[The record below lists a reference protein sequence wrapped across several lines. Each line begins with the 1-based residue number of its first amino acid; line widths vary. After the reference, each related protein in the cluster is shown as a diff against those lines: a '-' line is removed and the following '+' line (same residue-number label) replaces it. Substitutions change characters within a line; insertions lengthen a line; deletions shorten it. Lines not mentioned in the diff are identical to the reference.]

1 MAKVTYRYGEA
12 STRYLARL
20 KARGASDDTCRV
32 VSFALQRLG
41 RWLASEG
48 LGDPYVGA
56 ITADTVDSYFFGPTG
71 LHAGRISAVTHNNY
85 RAYIT
90 GLFKYCVLMR
100 FVDENVMDAVAR
112 RRPDQPT
119 PHLILS
125 ANEILSAITGTENPR
140 DRAMLAVAAST
151 GLRSI
156 DIRKLTVG
164 EINLETGNIST
175 EIRKSRK
182 RDVKP
187 IPIELDQE
195 LRRWLTAYA
204 VLAKVQVRDLPNHWQ
219 LFPKMGYSPLT
230 REWYV
235 YPTVE
240 LIRVSHIATNALSR
254 LGLPTAGE
262 GFHTFRR
269 SAARAFF
276 EAIQNTDIGR
286 DRALLI
292 VKGFLNHETTAMT
305 ELYLG
310 LSHERDARDRILKGQ
325 SFLGALAAQE
335 DAAAGYNLRDTT
347 QEVG

>member
-1 MAKVTYRYGEA
+1 MAKITYRYGEA
-12 STRYLARL
+12 TSRYLTRL
-20 KARGASDDTCRV
+20 KARGSSDDTCRV
-32 VSFALQRLG
+32 VYFALQRLG
-41 RWLASEG
+41 RWLQSEG
-48 LGDPYVGA
+48 HGDPYVGGITVAA
-56 ITADTVDSYFFGPTG
+56 IDDYFFGPTG
-71 LHAGRISAVTHNNY
+71 LTAGNISAITHNNY
-85 RAYIT
+85 RAYVT
-90 GLFKYCVLMR
+90 GFFKWCHTMR
-100 FVDENVMDAVAR
+100 FITESPMDAVAR
-112 RRPDQPT
+112 RRPDQPK

-125 ANEILSAITGTENPR
+125 ANEILAAIEGTANPR

-164 EINLETGNIST
+164 EVNLETGNIST

-187 IPIELDQE
+187 VPVELDQE
-195 LRRWLTAYA
+195 LRRWFTEYA
-204 VLAKVQVRDLPNHWQ
+204 TLAGVAVRDIPNDWM
-219 LFPKMGYSPLT
+219 LFPKMGYSPLSKA
-230 REWYV
+230 WYV
-235 YPTVE
+235 YPRVE
-240 LIRVSHIATNALSR
+240 LIRVSHIASKALEQ

-269 SAARAFF
+269 SSARAFF
-276 EAIQNTDIGR
+276 EALQTDDRGR

-305 ELYLG
+305 EIYLG

-335 DAAAGYNLRDTT
+335 NDGTQYDLRESEAAG
-347 QEVG
+347 